1 MLYQRLI
8 FPGHTLGSREGRR
21 STLVRYV
28 IELVA
33 IVGLCAGLY
42 LYTAFMQVIPQC
54 ALENHHGAAQLPRPV
69 IALVPD
75 EQDREVVARHL
86 GAPEAQVRSA
96 RRRRVRHRCV

>member
-54 ALENHHGAAQLPRPV
+54 ALENHHGAGNCPVQLLRWYPTSK
-69 IALVPD
+69 IAKL
-75 EQDREVVARHL
+75 
-86 GAPEAQVRSA
+86 
-96 RRRRVRHRCV
+96 

>member
-1 MLYQRLI
+1 MRYQRLI

-54 ALENHHGAAQLPRPV
+54 ALENHHGAGNCPVQLLRWYPTSK
-69 IALVPD
+69 IAKW
-75 EQDREVVARHL
+75 
-86 GAPEAQVRSA
+86 
-96 RRRRVRHRCV
+96 